1 MKPITVRSSA
11 MTVSAFGCD
20 ATVAGFDLRGPI
32 GYLVTHPMLRITCAA
47 AAFTTSLYAIRRSV
61 RPATS
66 LKRAAWTALAA
77 LTAVEGAGLVAL
89 LPQSSPLDGVGA
101 SA

>member
-1 MKPITVRSSA
+1 
-11 MTVSAFGCD
+11 MTVCVFSYG
-20 ATVAGFDLRGPI
+20 ATVAGRDLRGPL
-32 GYLVTHPMLRITCAA
+32 GYLVTHPMLRFTCAA

-89 LPQSSPLDGVGA
+89 LPQTQGSSLDGVGA
-101 SA
+101 LA

>member
-1 MKPITVRSSA
+1 
-11 MTVSAFGCD
+11 MTVCVFGND
-20 ATVAGFDLRGPI
+20 ATAGRDLRGPI
-32 GYLVTHPMLRITCAA
+32 GYLVAHPTLRFLCAA
-47 AAFTTSLYAIRRSV
+47 SAFTTSLYAIRHSV

-89 LPQSSPLDGVGA
+89 LPQSQGSPLDGVGA